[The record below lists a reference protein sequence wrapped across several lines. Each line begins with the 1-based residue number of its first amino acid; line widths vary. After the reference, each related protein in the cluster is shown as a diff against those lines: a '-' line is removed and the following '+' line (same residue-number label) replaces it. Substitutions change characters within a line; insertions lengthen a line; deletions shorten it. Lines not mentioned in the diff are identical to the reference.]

1 MEVSGKR
8 AASLTVHRAAGWTN
22 SQVAELHPGAFALV
36 MATGIISN
44 AFFLEGYRA
53 WADLLFAVILFAYP
67 CLILFTLLR
76 LALFSRAVWRDL
88 SDPRLV
94 FSFFTVVAGT
104 GVFGVALHLR
114 GFATAAMAMWLFA
127 LALWFVLVYFSFA
140 VLIFLNSAGGANI
153 VHGGWLNAIVGT
165 QSLAILGVIIAP
177 ETGALRPAVFVLA
190 HMLWGMGLALY
201 GIFITLFAHRIF
213 FSDIDPDDIS
223 PVLWVVM
230 GAAAITTNAGSM
242 HPCRQWRILSA
253 IDAATDRWRHS
264 RHVGMGDVVDTFA
277 ADAWNLETRHPTRA
291 AELHAD
297 ALEPGVPT
305 WHVCGGDPA
314 TVARC
319 RVSSSQTDLAGHDVG
334 GACGMDR
341 DRARLHLRVL
351 AKLSAVRARQLAD
364 FAPYFTP
371 IRPS

>member
-177 ETGALRPAVFVLA
+177 ETGALRPVVFVLA

-242 HPCRQWRILSA
+242 LILADSGVSFLQSMRPL
-253 IDAATDRWRHS
+253 IDGVTLVMWAWATWWIPLLLMLGIWKHGIRRVPLSYTPMLWS
-264 RHVGMGDVVDTFA
+264 LVFPLGMYAVAT
-277 ADAWNLETRHPTRA
+277 LRLSLA
-291 AELHAD
+291 AEFPPLKLISQGMIWV
-297 ALEPGVPT
+297 ALAAWT
-305 WHVCGGDPA
+305 A
-314 TVARC
+314 TA
-319 RVSSSQTDLAGHDVG
+319 LGFIY
-334 GACGMDR
+334 ACWQNY
-341 DRARLHLRVL
+341 
-351 AKLSAVRARQLAD
+351 RQ
-364 FAPYFTP
+364 FAQG
-371 IRPS
+371 S